1 MAIIQ
6 LIDPTTFEPQQY
18 SVGDESTIPSYPINS
33 TFTLEGGRVETS
45 IFDLNGN
52 LIIYNPNASY
62 GTVENG
68 VGGNPDFSDGLLVY
82 PEQACLDQGL
92 EIGSYNVVY
101 NFLNNELSSS
111 NENRFRIKEISSNR
125 QEVRL
130 TTSFLSEDELKQEVN
145 NFFPDALSSGN
156 YPDFALNFGKGQ
168 LYIANNILFDGS
180 NDQYSI
186 LVKLYKPLPSFIGGE
201 GGINSPWIV
210 TNQRDT
216 IAYNVEFEPE
226 IIPVKTTIDLKGPNF
241 SLPLNNQVHSSVK
254 LTSFNNLNTIAG
266 IPSSSYNQLQSIL
279 VENGVEINIDY
290 TKLDNFIHFSSAEE
304 RVKNFYSKVG
314 LIEELDN
321 QIAVSHSD
329 AGSGISGSQA
339 ILESRITDIIKNF
352 DGFEY
357 FMYYNSS
364 SESYPTGSF
373 PVPYPKS
380 PSVKVQPFTL
390 VSTSSAAG
398 QEWYSNAIVSCSS
411 FDLENSDNLSY
422 TIPDYLLE
430 DPDNEPYKKFV
441 EMIGQHFDTLFVYA
455 QDISNRYNADNRL
468 DFGISK
474 DLVGEAIKSMGLN
487 LYTGNFTATDLY
499 SSFTGINSGSGLLPP
514 LPSGQTNITTY
525 ITASDF
531 ATPIEDV
538 NKQIYKRI
546 YHSLP
551 LLLRQKGSLA
561 GIRTL
566 VNCFGIPKEILTPR
580 EFDIKY
586 LATTQSIPSVYESG
600 SISFT
605 TSSIS
610 LPPSKSGYIPSE
622 LLSPA
627 IRVQQDSMLKSE
639 SYDRSLQYVEVGYS
653 PQGYYDENSLSSFDP
668 LGSDFPG
675 FNEFY
680 FGDYINYYST
690 KFINPAST
698 TSDQNVEWNW
708 GAFIRF
714 IKFFDSSLFNM
725 IKDFSPV
732 RSSTA
737 TGVIIKPTIKE
748 RPRQRPPQVTY
759 ENKTYSGSVYN
770 DYYDW
775 ATSSSILRA
784 IGDYD
789 SKLKTGSYERPG
801 STGGGWNNSNYVQFI
816 SGSAA
821 DKKGWSRGNLL
832 TPVEGLVQN
841 WSESVFTIMG
851 YAQQGLQTGSKTVTG
866 NSNHVVV
873 HNTQDEFY
881 NGTFKQTGQLS
892 VDYLNKE
899 QPVSYSAAFGSGVIK
914 TDNNPG
920 NIYKKPSNNSFTLS
934 KANIFGFLQFLVA
947 SAPVLW
953 NQQSQYIYIQYDD
966 SNSSFPNKD
975 VLLANGS
982 TLTFTNGGNTFSF
995 AVGIPTIVGANST
1008 GNTYIAFYAYSIT
1021 AGTESG
1027 WNALSS
1033 VDYMAPYNPVDLE
1046 VEPGPWAYNDFNPLI
1061 NNSFDPAAGLVNYN
1075 GIRKSTIYQDADY
1088 SPSASSSYNPIN
1100 TDLLVAGSASK
1111 AAVQDSNYSS
1121 DWWSNSRYKGN
1132 KISSPDFNRKIITV
1146 IPDAGQFYSTQ
1157 SLGFS
1162 PNLEVNNPAPPLNP
1176 PRN

>member
-1 MAIIQ
+1 MAIVK

-18 SVGDESTIPSYPINS
+18 SVGDELTIPSYPVDS
-33 TFTLEGGRVETS
+33 TFTLEGGRVES
-45 IFDLNGN
+45 NIYDLNGN

-62 GTVENG
+62 STIENG
-68 VGGNPDFSDGLLVY
+68 VGGTPELSDCLLVY

-92 EIGSYNVVY
+92 DIGSYNVVY

-125 QEVRL
+125 QEIRL
-130 TTSFLSEDELKQEVN
+130 TTSFLSENELKQAVE
-145 NFFPDALSSGN
+145 NFFPEAITSGN

-186 LVKLYKPLPSFIGGE
+186 LVKLYQPLPSFIGGE
-201 GGINSPWIV
+201 NGINSPWIV
-210 TNQRDT
+210 TTQRDT
-216 IAYNVEFEPE
+216 VAYNVEFEQE
-226 IIPVKTTIDLKGPNF
+226 IIPVKNTIDLKGPNF
-241 SLPLNNQVHSSVK
+241 SLPLNNQVHSSLK
-254 LTSFNNLNTIAG
+254 LTSFDNLNNVAG
-266 IPSSSYNQLQSIL
+266 VPSSSYNQLQSIL
-279 VENGVEINIDY
+279 ANNGVEVNIDY

-314 LIEELDN
+314 LISTL
-321 QIAVSHSD
+321 SHSLTTTHSSSAD
-329 AGSGISGSQA
+329 SKEVIEA
-339 ILESRITDIIKNF
+339 RITSIIKNF

-373 PVPYPKS
+373 PVPYPKD
-380 PSVKVQPFTL
+380 PLTTVQPFTL
-390 VSTSSAAG
+390 VSTASTAG
-398 QEWYSNAIVSCSS
+398 EDWYNNAIVSCSL
-411 FDLENSDNLSY
+411 FDLENSDNLTY

-514 LPSGQTNITTY
+514 LPSGQTNVETY
-525 ITASDF
+525 VTASDF

-551 LLLRQKGSLA
+551 SLLRQKGSLA

-566 VNCFGIPKEILTPR
+566 INCFGIPKEILTPR
-580 EFDIKY
+580 EFNIKY
-586 LATTQSIPSVYESG
+586 LATTQSLPDVYNSG
-600 SISFT
+600 SINFT

-610 LPPSKSGYIPSE
+610 LPVSKSGYIPPE
-622 LLSPA
+622 LLSPVVR
-627 IRVQQDSMLKSE
+627 IQQDTTLKSE

-668 LGSDFPG
+668 LGTDFPD
-675 FNEFY
+675 FNDFY

-708 GAFIRF
+708 SAFIRF

-748 RPRQRPPQVTY
+748 RPRQRPPQLTY
-759 ENKTYSGSVYN
+759 ENKTYSGSVYT

-775 ATSSSILRA
+775 DTSSSILRA
-784 IGDYD
+784 IGNYD
-789 SKLKTGSYERPG
+789 ARLKTGSYEYAG
-801 STGGGWNNSNYVQFI
+801 SSGGGWNNSNQYQFSSSNADW
-816 SGSAA
+816 SGR
-821 DKKGWSRGNLL
+821 DLQ
-832 TPVEGLVQN
+832 TPITGLVQA
-841 WSESVFTIMG
+841 WSENVYTIMG
-851 YAQQGLQTGSKTVTG
+851 YAQQGLQTGSKTVTHDSAG
-866 NSNHVVV
+866 HVVY

-881 NGTFKQTGQLS
+881 NGVFKQTGQLS
-892 VDYLNKE
+892 VDYLNRE
-899 QPVSYSAAFGSGVIK
+899 QPVAYSPAFGTGVIK
-914 TDNNPG
+914 TDNNPD

-934 KANIFGFLQFLVA
+934 KVNTNSFIEFLSKTEGVIFQNGGQL
-947 SAPVLW
+947 
-953 NQQSQYIYIQYDD
+953 IYIRYDN
-966 SNSSFPNKD
+966 NSSDFPDKE
-975 VLLANGS
+975 VLLANGNVI
-982 TLTFTNGGNTFSF
+982 TFKNGGNVYSF
-995 AVGIPTIVGANST
+995 GVGLPSVLGANT
-1008 GNTYIAFYAYSIT
+1008 AGATYIVWFAHSLLS
-1021 AGTESG
+1021 GNESTWLG
-1027 WNALSS
+1027 LNS
-1033 VDYMAPYNPVDLE
+1033 VNYIAPYNPDDLE
-1046 VEPGPWAYNDFNPLI
+1046 VQPGPWAYNNFNPLI
-1061 NNSFDPAAGLVNYN
+1061 NNSFDPAGGLVNYN

-1088 SPSASSSYNPIN
+1088 SPSASSSINPIN
-1100 TDLLVAGSASK
+1100 VTLLTEGSASK
-1111 AAVQDSNYSS
+1111 APVQDSNYSS

-1132 KISSPDFNRKIITV
+1132 KISSPGFNQRIKTV
-1146 IPDAGQFYSTQ
+1146 VPNIEQVYTTE
-1157 SLGFS
+1157 SLGFD
-1162 PNLEVNNPAPPLNP
+1162 VNKVISGPINPVNP
-1176 PRN
+1176 QIDR

>member
-1 MAIIQ
+1 MAIVK

-18 SVGDESTIPSYPINS
+18 SVGDEITIPSYPVDS
-33 TFTLEGGRVETS
+33 TFTLEGGRVESS
-45 IFDLNGN
+45 IYDLNGN

-62 GTVENG
+62 GTIENG
-68 VGGNPDFSDGLLVY
+68 VGGNPEFSDGLLVY

-125 QEVRL
+125 QEIRL
-130 TTSFLSEDELKQEVN
+130 TTSFLSEDELRQAVD
-145 NFFPDALSSGN
+145 NFFPDVISSGN

-186 LVKLYKPLPSFIGGE
+186 LVKLYQPLPSFIGGE
-201 GGINSPWIV
+201 NGINNPWIV

-216 IAYNVEFEPE
+216 VAYNVEFEQE
-226 IIPVKTTIDLKGPNF
+226 IIPVKNTIDLKGPNF
-241 SLPLNNQVHSSVK
+241 SLPLNNQVHSSLK
-254 LTSFNNLNTIAG
+254 LTSFNDLNTVEG
-266 IPSSSYNQLQSIL
+266 IPSSSYTQLQSIL
-279 VENGVEINIDY
+279 EEKGVEINIDY
-290 TKLDNFIHFSSAEE
+290 TKLDNFVHFSSAEE

-314 LIEELDN
+314 LISTLSHSL
-321 QIAVSHSD
+321 AVSHSS
-329 AGSGISGSQA
+329 AGTGVAESKEV
-339 ILESRITDIIKNF
+339 LEAKITNIIKNF

-357 FMYYNSS
+357 WMYYNSS
-364 SESYPTGSF
+364 SDSTGTDSF
-373 PVPYPKS
+373 PTPYPKD
-380 PSVKVQPFTL
+380 PNTIVQPFTL
-390 VSTSSAAG
+390 VSTSSTAG
-398 QEWYSNAIVSCSS
+398 EDWYNNAVTSCSL

-422 TIPDYLLE
+422 TIPDYLLD

-514 LPSGQTNITTY
+514 LPSGQTNVETY

-551 LLLRQKGSLA
+551 SLVRQKGSLA

-566 VNCFGIPKEILTPR
+566 INCFGVPKEILTPR

-586 LATTQSIPSVYESG
+586 IATTQSLPDANESG
-600 SISFT
+600 SVYFVS
-605 TSSIS
+605 SSIS
-610 LPPSKSGYIPSE
+610 LPVSRSGYIPPE
-622 LLSPA
+622 LLSPI

-653 PQGYYDENSLSSFDP
+653 PQGYYDENNLSDFDP
-668 LGSDFPG
+668 LGNDFPD
-675 FNEFY
+675 FNDFY

-698 TSDQNVEWNW
+698 TSDQDVEWNW
-708 GAFIRF
+708 SAFIRF

-748 RPRQRPPQVTY
+748 RPRQRPPQLTY
-759 ENKTYSGSVYN
+759 ENKTYSASVYTN
-770 DYYDW
+770 YYDW
-775 ATSSSILRA
+775 DEDNYVLRA

-789 SKLKTGSYERPG
+789 TRLKTGSYEWAG
-801 STGGGWNNSNYVQFI
+801 STGGGWNNSNQYQFSSSNAVDW
-816 SGSAA
+816 SGR
-821 DKKGWSRGNLL
+821 DLK
-832 TPVEGLVQN
+832 TPIEGLVQV
-841 WSESVFTIMG
+841 WSESVYTVMG
-851 YAQQGLQTGSKTVTG
+851 YAQQGLQTGSKTSLTG
-866 NSNHVVV
+866 SHVVV
-873 HNTQDEFY
+873 HSTQDEFY
-881 NGTFKQTGQLS
+881 NGVFKQTGQLS
-892 VDYLNKE
+892 VDYLDRE
-899 QPVSYSAAFGSGVIK
+899 QPVTYSAAFGAGVVK
-914 TDNNPG
+914 TDNNP
-920 NIYKKPSNNSFTLS
+920 NNVYKKPSNNSYTLT
-934 KANIFGFLQFLVA
+934 KTTINNFLEYLVA
-947 SAPVLW
+947 TDDVLY
-953 NQQSQYIYIQYDD
+953 NPNSSVIYIRYDD
-966 SNSSFPNKD
+966 SDATKPNKD
-975 VLLANGS
+975 LLLSNGNVLNFKNSGNVY
-982 TLTFTNGGNTFSF
+982 TFTVSTPTVTSNNSHTY
-995 AVGIPTIVGANST
+995 VGFFVLDNPTLNETAWLPLASVN
-1008 GNTYIAFYAYSIT
+1008 YI
-1021 AGTESG
+1021 
-1027 WNALSS
+1027 
-1033 VDYMAPYNPVDLE
+1033 APYNPNDLE
-1046 VEPGPWAYNDFNPLI
+1046 IQPGPWAYNEFNPLI

-1075 GIRKSTIYQDADY
+1075 GIRKSKIYQDADY
-1088 SPSASSSYNPIN
+1088 SPSASSSLNPIN
-1100 TDLLVAGSASK
+1100 VKLLIEGSASK

-1121 DWWSNSRYKGN
+1121 RWWSNSRYEGN
-1132 KISSPDFNRKIITV
+1132 KISSPDFNRRIKRV
-1146 IPDAGQFYSTQ
+1146 VPDVNQLYTSE
-1157 SLGFS
+1157 SLGFD
-1162 PNLEVNNPAPPLNP
+1162 PDKITNTPDQPQEPAD
-1176 PRN
+1176 R